1 MSHFLHFFPKKH
13 RSQIPVPAGN
23 GVLSSGRA
31 EPATNFGKGDW
42 KRSGPVGSDFPFS
55 SQTIFQ
61 GISFY
66 ILNND
71 IKKTRLKK
79 KPAGLQIGTAEGRRV
94 RRQKMESLLRKRNF
108 FSWEFFMGKILRQH
122 ESPLSVPR
130 PGAREA
136 VPGNWESWAHR
147 LWIELDP
154 GEKSSCAG
162 WNCPWLIPG
171 IAVPGISWWSGAAVQ
186 WMCRKAEI
194 PLRKINFLI
203 DFFFLL
209 IC

>member
-42 KRSGPVGSDFPFS
+42 KSSGPVGSDFPFS

-71 IKKTRLKK
+71 IKNSIKK
-79 KPAGLQIGTAEGRRV
+79 ETCRAANWDSRRTTSEEAKNGV
-94 RRQKMESLLRKRNF
+94 TPKEKEL

-122 ESPLSVPR
+122 ESPLSVPC

-162 WNCPWLIPG
+162 WKRPWLIPG

-186 WMCRKAEI
+186 WMCRKATKF
-194 PLRKINFLI
+194 R
-203 DFFFLL
+203 
-209 IC
+209 